1 MARSIK
7 SLESLPIE
15 LQVSILDELSLSTG
29 SEHIEIDGKMYTVH
43 KDVVSLIDNLISQ
56 LEKMRSATSKYKR

>member
-15 LQVSILDELSLSTG
+15 LQVSILDEFSLSMG
-29 SEHIEIDGKMYTVH
+29 SENIEIDGKTYTVH
-43 KDVVSLIDNLISQ
+43 KDVVGLIDNLISQ
-56 LEKMRSATSKYKR
+56 LESMRLAISKYKR